1 MNKGLILRTTKFPYF
16 FWGFNKAYTCELDF
30 TNYSYKNLEKG
41 TQYSFKLFNFY
52 TFLALKYLPILIAF
66 YFCFSI
72 YDFNFNKRAIV
83 AYVLAFILAL
93 SINFLDNLSRKVTS
107 IAILVLSL
115 LIGIFI
121 NDYFLIAYVL
131 KYLLLFSVILIFYL
145 DLHLQP
151 FSLLENNKIISH
163 FLINKTSLKENV

>member
-30 TNYSYKNLEKG
+30 TNHSYKNLEKG
-41 TQYSFKLFNFY
+41 TQYSFKPFNFY